1 MTRDKGR
8 IGTAFASH
16 KTSGSRLNRTTPE
29 ESGYVY
35 DPDYDGSEM
44 PSRGLSG
51 VRPQYYYPENCLHN
65 VELNEIMLNND

>member
-8 IGTAFASH
+8 VGTAFASH

-35 DPDYDGSEM
+35 DPDYDESEM
-44 PSRGLSG
+44 PSRGLSE
-51 VRPQYYYPENCLHN
+51 VRPQ
-65 VELNEIMLNND
+65 